1 MGPVIRPGTP
11 GTFDNPGDEE
21 VLFVMIMSNL
31 NTVTAPAP
39 PASASLTRLIRQVTH
54 WRHPYL

>member
-11 GTFDNPGDEE
+11 GTIDNPGDEE

-31 NTVTAPAP
+31 NTDSPSTP
-39 PASASLTRLIRQVTH
+39 SLREPYETH
-54 WRHPYL
+54 